1 VVERGSRTVLVT
13 GGAGGLGAATV
24 GLLADLGWHVFCAD
38 LGSPELARVG
48 SRDGVTPLVLD
59 VTDADSVAAAARLV
73 GDEVDGLDAVVNFAG
88 VLGVGSVL
96 EIEEAE
102 LRRVLDVNVL
112 GTYRV
117 NRAFF
122 PLVHRRRGRIVNI
135 SSETGHQQGAPFNG
149 AYAMSKHAVEAYSD
163 SLRRE
168 LRFLGVEVV
177 KLRPGPFRTGMVGG
191 IERAFTR
198 AAEASTYFP
207 RTIERVRDLAVRE
220 NDKANDPVVLARAV
234 HRALVARRPRAAYP
248 VREDRGRALLDR
260 LPTRLSDLILE
271 KVMTPRDDRS
281 ERRPSDVEWV

>member
-1 VVERGSRTVLVT
+1 VLVT

-24 GLLADLGWHVFCAD
+24 GLLADLGWHVFCGD

-48 SRDGVTPLVLD
+48 ARDGVTPLVLD
-59 VTDADSVAAAARLV
+59 VTDGDSVAAAAELV
-73 GDEVDGLDAVVNFAG
+73 GAQVDGLDAVVNFAG

-96 EIEEAE
+96 EIDEAE
-102 LRRVLDVNVL
+102 LHRVLDVNVF

-122 PLVHRRRGRIVNI
+122 PLVHRRRGRIVNL

-149 AYAMSKHAVEAYSD
+149 PYAMSKHAIEAYSD

-168 LRFLGVEVV
+168 LRFLGVEVI
-177 KLRPGPFRTGMVGG
+177 KIRPGPFRTGMVAG

-198 AAEASTYFP
+198 AAESSTYFP
-207 RTIERVRDLAVRE
+207 ATIERVKDLAVRE
-220 NDKANDPVVLARAV
+220 NDKANDPAVLAQAI
-234 HRALVARRPRAAYP
+234 HRALTTRRPRAAYG
-248 VREDRGRALLDR
+248 VREDRARAVLDR

-271 KVMTPRDDRS
+271 KVMSPRDPVREDFPI
-281 ERRPSDVEWV
+281 EVEWTEPR